1 MMAGRKV
8 VEPETMSPMSQSCLR
23 LTFCIKVCCEFL
35 FLSFVFFCCCCFCQF
50 NSAFD
55 SCFSISRTWSNKSA
69 EEKGAKREG
78 LALWTQTFGFRRQV
92 QYLEVMVLSANFSIF
107 FHLKDFFLYDTH
119 LHRSLGISGIFMN
132 ITNLSAMTLI
142 YPIL

>member
-1 MMAGRKV
+1 MMAGRKI

-23 LTFCIKVCCEFL
+23 LTFCINVCLWVSCF
-35 FLSFVFFCCCCFCQF
+35 FVFFYFCQF

-55 SCFSISRTWSNKSA
+55 SCFSISRTLSNKSA

-92 QYLEVMVLSANFSIF
+92 QYLEVIGLPANFSIF
-107 FHLKDFFLYDTH
+107 FHLKDFFLYVTH

-132 ITNLSAMTLI
+132 ITNLSAMTLK